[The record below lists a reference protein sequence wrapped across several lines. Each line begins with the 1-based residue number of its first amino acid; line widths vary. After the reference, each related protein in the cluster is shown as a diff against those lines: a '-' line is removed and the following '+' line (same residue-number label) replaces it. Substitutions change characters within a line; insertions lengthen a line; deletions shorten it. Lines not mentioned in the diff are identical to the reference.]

1 MAKGFEIRNVGV
13 ASELRGLAKLD
24 QQLDHVVMEAAEGFD
39 DEREE
44 NAAFLLHL
52 SVVLGDLAVGAV
64 KRCVA
69 GDRYGLCRAIGRG
82 SRVCNRPVSGKYLC
96 QMAEHVV
103 GKALG
108 SFVAV

>member
-44 NAAFLLHL
+44 NAAFLFFFFF
-52 SVVLGDLAVGAV
+52 
-64 KRCVA
+64 
-69 GDRYGLCRAIGRG
+69 
-82 SRVCNRPVSGKYLC
+82 
-96 QMAEHVV
+96 M
-103 GKALG
+103 
-108 SFVAV
+108 